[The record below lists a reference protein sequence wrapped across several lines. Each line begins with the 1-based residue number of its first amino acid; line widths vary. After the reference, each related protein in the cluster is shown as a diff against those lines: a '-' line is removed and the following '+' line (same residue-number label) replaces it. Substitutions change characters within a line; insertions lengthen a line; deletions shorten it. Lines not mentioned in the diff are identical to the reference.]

1 MDLAALASRLVG
13 QCDLPDRPVTLTAD
27 TTGTA
32 YVSGDASDHG
42 RLLRNLVDNGAR
54 HATSRV
60 RVTVRNEGGEVV
72 LSVHDD
78 GPGIP
83 GEESERVF
91 ERFVRLDDA
100 RSRDRGGAGLGL
112 PIARELAQRH
122 RGTLA
127 LVPSDAGA
135 CFELRLPRALV
146 PVDV

>member
-1 MDLAALASRLVG
+1 MRAPPPPAPR
-13 QCDLPDRPVTLTAD
+13 R
-27 TTGTA
+27 
-32 YVSGDASDHG
+32 SGPAHHCAG
-42 RLLRNLVDNGAR
+42 R
-54 HATSRV
+54 S
-60 RVTVRNEGGEVV
+60 
-72 LSVHDD
+72 
-78 GPGIP
+78 

-135 CFELRLPRALV
+135 CCELRLPRAPL
-146 PVDV
+146 PVDA